1 VEHDNDGTGSPEWSS
16 GDGKTEQGRKATT
29 MAAQAKKDGQEAQ
42 GSHGEAFSAPTR
54 RPDGHARDWKQAEA
68 RWRCSASGE
77 HCSQYKFA
85 IRQNSQFT
93 LNFS

>member
-42 GSHGEAFSAPTR
+42 ESHDKAFSAPTR
-54 RPDGHARDWKQAEA
+54 RPDGHARDWKQAKA
-68 RWRCSASGE
+68 RRRCSASGE
-77 HCSQYKFA
+77 HYSQ
-85 IRQNSQFT
+85 
-93 LNFS
+93 